1 MADRCWRTRSSITTW
16 ARKDMQK
23 GRPDECKLHAAEMVA
38 RDVDLGERVALYTS
52 NIEAELRRNKG
63 NDDHYIG
70 VRALEKGR
78 KVPEVGYGRS
88 D

>member
-1 MADRCWRTRSSITTW
+1 
-16 ARKDMQK
+16 MQK

-38 RDVDLGERVALYTS
+38 RGDRVALDTS
-52 NIEAELRRNKG
+52 NIEATLRRNKG

-70 VRALEKGR
+70 VRALEKGG
-78 KVPEVGYGRS
+78 KGPEVGYGRS